1 MSDENRLILFRGPF
15 GLKCAP
21 HVNSELE
28 IIVVTRGKIDITV
41 GDTVMSAEKGDA
53 VLILP
58 YETHAFSP
66 YGDAEGRV
74 YMFHPSLSDELFNK
88 RSAGELVSGKFS
100 IPPCLS
106 DYLDYAT
113 PNAEKS
119 PDAISA
125 RSLFFPLIGEYLAGC
140 SVSVC
145 NNPKKVTVRSIT
157 EYIHA
162 NLTEKITQKSVA
174 ASLGINSAS
183 LSAILREYTGLSFT
197 EFVNNLR
204 LEKAVSLLG
213 DCDVSITETAYLS
226 GFGSIRNFNRIFYD
240 TLGITP
246 TEYKKQRKYYSSF
259 SQ

>member
-1 MSDENRLILFRGPF
+1 MTDENRLILFRGPF
-15 GLKCAP
+15 GLRCAP

-41 GDTVMSAEKGDA
+41 GDTVMSAQNGEA

-58 YETHAFSP
+58 YETHAFTP
-66 YGDAEGRV
+66 HEAAEGRV

-106 DYLDYAT
+106 DYLSYAT

-119 PDAISA
+119 PDAMSA
-125 RSLFFPLIGEYLAGC
+125 KSLFFPLIGEYLAGC
-140 SVSVC
+140 STVVC

-162 NLTEKITQKSVA
+162 NLTEKITQKSAA
-174 ASLGINSAS
+174 ASLGINPAS
-183 LSAILREYTGLSFT
+183 LSSVLREYTGLSFP

-204 LEKAVSLLG
+204 LEKAVSILC

-240 TLGITP
+240 TLGLTP

>member
-1 MSDENRLILFRGPF
+1 MTDENKLILFRGPF

-41 GDTVMSAEKGDA
+41 GDTAIPAESGEA

-58 YETHAFSP
+58 YETHAFTP
-66 YGDAEGRV
+66 DEDAMGRV
-74 YMFHPSLSDELFNK
+74 YMFHPSLADELFNK
-88 RSAGELVSGKFS
+88 RSAGSLTSGKFS

-106 DYLDYAT
+106 DYLVYT
-113 PNAEKS
+113 TQNAEKS

-125 RSLFFPLIGEYLAGC
+125 KSLFFPLIGEYLAGC
-140 SVSVC
+140 SISVC
-145 NNPKKVTVRSIT
+145 NNPKKITVRAIS
-157 EYIHA
+157 EYVQN
-162 NLTEKITQKSVA
+162 NLTEKITLKSAA
-174 ASLGINSAS
+174 ASLGINAAS
-183 LSAILREYTGLSFT
+183 LSATLHDYTGLSFT
-197 EFVNNLR
+197 DFVNNLR
-204 LEKAVSLLG
+204 LEKAVSLLC

-240 TLGITP
+240 TLGLTP